1 MIPADRIRDEADALF
16 DETVRMRRHLH
27 MHPELSFGETETSRF
42 IAAELERAGIPHE
55 AGIAGN
61 GIVATVAGSGPGVV
75 ALRAD
80 MDALPIHEANDHDY
94 RSLNDGAMH
103 ACGHDG
109 HTSSLLTTARIL
121 ASLGEELPGT
131 VKLIFQPAEERAP
144 GGAHAMIE
152 AGVLDTPR
160 VAHVFGQHVNTDLP
174 AGTVGFNPG
183 LFMASADEIYI
194 TVEGRGGHAAKPHQG
209 TDPVVIASNL
219 VLSLQQIVSR
229 NADPIVPSVLTFGR
243 FIGDGAANVIP
254 DRVELAGTFRTVDE
268 RWRDDALERLEKTT
282 HAVVAAFGATAKV
295 RIVRGYPPVVNDP
308 NTTQTARDLAVSY
321 LGAESVVNL
330 PPAMWAEDFAY
341 FGQERPS
348 CFYNLGVRNEARGI
362 VHAVHTPRFDLDEHA
377 LRIGG
382 GLMAW
387 IAVGSLAALAGES
400 P

>member
-16 DETVRMRRHLH
+16 DEAVRTRRHLH
-27 MHPELSFGETETSRF
+27 MYPELSFNETETSAF

-55 AGIAGN
+55 TGIGGN
-61 GIVATVAGSGPGVV
+61 GIAATIAGSGDGVV

-80 MDALPIHEANDHDY
+80 MDALPIQEANDHAY
-94 RSLNDGAMH
+94 RSRNDGAMH

-109 HTSSLLTTARIL
+109 HTSSLLTTARVL
-121 ASLGEELPGT
+121 ASLGDELPGT
-131 VKLIFQPAEERAP
+131 VRLLFQPAEERVP
-144 GGAHAMIE
+144 GGAKAMIE
-152 AGVLDTPR
+152 AGVLDSPR
-160 VAHVFGQHVNTDLP
+160 VHHVFGQHVNNDLP
-174 AGTVGFNPG
+174 VGTVGFNPG
-183 LFMASADEIYI
+183 LFMASADELYI
-194 TVEGRGGHAAKPHQG
+194 TVEGLGGHAAKPHQG
-209 TDPVVIASNL
+209 VDPVVIASNL

-268 RWRDDALERLEKTT
+268 RWRDEALERIERTT
-282 HAVVAAFGATAKV
+282 QSVVAGFGGRAEV
-295 RIVRGYPPVVNDP
+295 RIERGYPPVVNDAKI
-308 NTTQTARDLAVSY
+308 TQTARDLAVSY
-321 LGAESVVNL
+321 LGEESVIDL

-341 FGQERPS
+341 FGRERPS

-362 VHAVHTPRFDLDEHA
+362 VHAVHTPRFDLDEEA
-377 LRIGG
+377 LRIGS

-387 IAVGSLAALAGES
+387 IAVGTLTRLAGDS